1 MEKFHTLDQVTSS
14 NFLTQGTVKLRK
26 QNPVHMKKKKKKP
39 KKALRQCILDIQ
51 NAKPYPTM
59 STS

>member
-14 NFLTQGTVKLRK
+14 SFLTQGTVKLRK
-26 QNPVHMKKKKKKP
+26 QNPVHMPKKKKP
-39 KKALRQCILDIQ
+39 KKVVRKCILDIQ

>member
-14 NFLTQGTVKLRK
+14 SFLTQGTVKLRK
-26 QNPVHMKKKKKKP
+26 QNPVHMP
-39 KKALRQCILDIQ
+39 KKTKKVVHKCILDIQ